1 MPILVHTYV
10 RSWSLGCTEVS
21 SGLGRY
27 RNRSATRKL
36 LESLNTTV
44 TLTSRVVSSWFTGVR
59 TVNKV
64 SPGLQRT
71 APHPA
76 DSVSHSL
83 AHFLHFRWH
92 VSHTWQPEKK
102 LFKSRMYLLL
112 RLQQISHESKNRTL
126 NTLVH
131 NFAKCSPICKI
142 LSPPDLAVN
151 CNKVTIAD
159 PTLFQ
164 RRRYLTPWNLTVQ

>member
-1 MPILVHTYV
+1 MEEIEYTTRNRECATSEPILVHTYV

-21 SGLGRY
+21 LGLGRY

-44 TLTSRVVSSWFTGVR
+44 TLTSRVVSSWLTGVR
-59 TVNKV
+59 TVNTV
-64 SPGLQRT
+64 SPGLKRT
-71 APHPA
+71 SPHPA

-92 VSHTWQPEKK
+92 ASRTWQPEKK

-112 RLQQISHESKNRTL
+112 RLQQNIPRVRKTGHS
-126 NTLVH
+126 
-131 NFAKCSPICKI
+131 NFAECSPICKI

-151 CNKVTIAD
+151 
-159 PTLFQ
+159 LQ
-164 RRRYLTPWNLTVQ
+164 